1 MNKTVLFIVGF
12 LVVIVGVALVL
23 RYWDDTVIVFR
34 GTVPAAIAV
43 LGLVLMFAASL
54 KK

>member
-12 LVVIVGVALVL
+12 VVAILGMILVL
-23 RYWDDTVIVFR
+23 RNWDAAVIVFR
-34 GTVPAAIAV
+34 GTVPSAVAV

-54 KK
+54 KR